1 MASGSVLRFALREA
15 GNWLFAAGCIVGC
28 VVYFEELKG
37 VAAWS
42 FGLQIPPPGAQA
54 QAGGKAP
61 RVASA
66 STQATSSAGTVE
78 LRAGRYGH
86 FETPA
91 ELNGRSVQVM
101 VDTGASLV
109 ALTYEDAER
118 AGIFVRNSD
127 FTHQSQTA
135 NGIAK
140 FAPVMLDRVSIGG
153 ITVRNVQAAVSERGK
168 LQITLLGMSF
178 LGKLSRTEMRKGGVL
193 VLQE

>member
-1 MASGSVLRFALREA
+1 MASSSVLRFALREA
-15 GNWLFAAGCIVGC
+15 CNWLVVAGCMVGT
-28 VVYFEELKG
+28 VVYLEELKG

-42 FGLQIPPPGAQA
+42 MGLQVPPPAA
-54 QAGGKAP
+54 SAIAP
-61 RVASA
+61 RKQSKTHVAASA
-66 STQATSSAGTVE
+66 SASGIVE
-78 LRAGRYGH
+78 LRAGSYGH
-86 FETPA
+86 FEA
-91 ELNGRSVQVM
+91 NAQLNGRTIQVM

-127 FTHQSQTA
+127 FTHRSQTA

-140 FAPVMLDRVSIGG
+140 FAPVMLDRVSIGD

-168 LQITLLGMSF
+168 LQTSLLGMSF

>member
-1 MASGSVLRFALREA
+1 MASSSVLRFALREA
-15 GNWLFAAGCIVGC
+15 GNWLFVVGC
-28 VVYFEELKG
+28 LIGTVVYFDELKG

-42 FGLQIPPPGAQA
+42 LGLTLPPPGAEA
-54 QAGGKAP
+54 QAP
-61 RVASA
+61 RKSPKPVE
-66 STQATSSAGTVE
+66 TSSSSGTVE
-78 LRAGRYGH
+78 LRAGRHGH
-86 FETPA
+86 FETNA
-91 ELNGRSVQVM
+91 ELNGRTVQVM

-153 ITVRNVQAAVSERGK
+153 ITVRNVQAAVSERGR
-168 LQITLLGMSF
+168 LQTSLLGMSF

>member
-1 MASGSVLRFALREA
+1 MASSSVLRFALREV
-15 GNWLFAAGCIVGC
+15 GNWIVVAGCLVGT
-28 VVYFEELKG
+28 VVYFDELKG

-42 FGLQIPPPGAQA
+42 MGLQIPPPGASA
-54 QAGGKAP
+54 SAP
-61 RVASA
+61 RKQTKTNVAPPTPA
-66 STQATSSAGTVE
+66 SGTVE
-78 LRAGRYGH
+78 LRAGHHGH
-86 FETPA
+86 FEA
-91 ELNGRSVQVM
+91 NVQLNGRTVQVM

-135 NGIAK
+135 NGFAK
-140 FAPVMLDRVSIGG
+140 FAPVMLDRVSIGD

-168 LQITLLGMSF
+168 LQTSLLGMSF
-178 LGKLSRTEMRKGGVL
+178 LGKLTRTEMRKGGVL